1 MILTVVVG
9 ATGTGKSHFT
19 KEFIKKYPQRCI
31 YDIQNEYN
39 LKPFDARHNNKQFS
53 VIDKKLFMNFTQKLR
68 GYCFVLEECTAVLRG
83 NVQTDFVQSVL
94 SKRHTHN
101 RFVLIFHA
109 MHRIPPQI
117 WEFTDYLILFKS
129 NDLEKD
135 IKKKYPEYFN
145 DYKYLQNAP
154 KYTKK
159 IYKISN
165 LAKDGIL

>member
-1 MILTVVVG
+1 MILTVVCG

-19 KEFIKKYPQRCI
+19 KEFIKRYPLRCI
-31 YDIQNEYN
+31 YDIQNEYG
-39 LKPFDARHNNKQFS
+39 LKPFNAKNNNKQFS
-53 VIDKKLFMNFTQKLR
+53 VIDDKLFMDFTQKLR

-83 NVQTDFVQSVL
+83 NVQKKFVQSVL

-101 RFVLIFHA
+101 RYVLIFHA

-117 WEFTDYLILFKS
+117 WEFCDYLVLFKT

-135 IKKKYPEYFN
+135 VKSKYPQ
-145 DYKYLQNAP
+145 YLQDWKQIQNAE

-165 LAKDGIL
+165 LAKDNIL